1 VHSLPAHAARC
12 RVSRGSGDS
21 SRFDRRDDIDGWE
34 KAVWVI
40 FLIVLPYIGVLAYL
54 IVEGR
59 AMGERRRAE
68 AADTCSQFESDVR
81 RIAADGRRGPADE
94 IATAKR
100 LLDHGGITRDEYET
114 LKRKALG
121 LPAAEQARRPVRRRR
136 RGFVCAGGAASLTG
150 TAPPSVRNC
159 SDRSSA
165 TGDAFA
171 VQSGDRDAWAWIARI
186 SRRQSCPRQRS
197 PTTR

>member
-1 VHSLPAHAARC
+1 MVLAAT
-12 RVSRGSGDS
+12 VSSYPLLNLFWTMLIFFGFVLWIWLVIVVFMDI
-21 SRFDRRDDIDGWE
+21 FRRDDIGGWA
-34 KAVWVI
+34 KAAWVI

-68 AADTCSQFESDVR
+68 AADARSQFESDVR

-100 LLDHGGITRDEYET
+100 LLDHGDITRDEYES

-121 LPAAEQARRPVRRRR
+121 LPAAEQAR
-136 RGFVCAGGAASLTG
+136 
-150 TAPPSVRNC
+150 
-159 SDRSSA
+159 
-165 TGDAFA
+165 
-171 VQSGDRDAWAWIARI
+171 
-186 SRRQSCPRQRS
+186 
-197 PTTR
+197 